1 MKVTHLIAL
10 AVSIA
15 LLHLLVIFLVMNG
28 GCSDSSLGKTP
39 VKPEI
44 AAEQKKVSANPPAPS
59 DGKFK
64 KADYTESPIVPG
76 AAKKAGTSSSIP
88 AAIPRDLPAG
98 PELPALPDSP
108 EQEKEKIEV
117 FGKLPPPPV
126 HRNILNRGKYDY
138 KYAVNGKVSAI
149 PGLSAATSGILLEV
163 NTRRILWMK
172 NPHKAVP
179 IASMSK
185 IMTMLLACED
195 VEAGRVSLSAK
206 IPATKNAM
214 ALREGVVWMR
224 KGENFTLQSLLE
236 AAAVKSANDASL
248 LIAEYLGNGKSE
260 DFIDRMNSTATVLGM
275 KNTRF
280 FNPHGLPGKKS
291 SLDNKST
298 PEDLLKLCEYAM
310 TSSLFRNLVQLRKAE
325 FRRKGEKGHLVM
337 WNHNHLLPGNK
348 YGVAGVR
355 GIKTGYIRRAGFC
368 VAVSCVQSGQEFL
381 AIVTGFPT
389 AAERDRNMRALLQW
403 GFIRAKNPA
412 VPEDRVVLK
421 SREKKKTFTRR
432 KSSSGSRKAGK
443 NQKNKK

>member
-15 LLHLLVIFLVMNG
+15 LLHLMVIFLVMNG
-28 GCSDSSLGKTP
+28 GCSDSTQEKTP
-39 VKPEI
+39 VKPQI
-44 AAEQKKVSANPPAPS
+44 PAEEKKVSPLPPAPA
-59 DGKFK
+59 DGRFK
-64 KADYTESPIVPG
+64 KANYTENPIIPG
-76 AAKKAGTSSSIP
+76 VDKKNTVTSIP
-88 AAIPRDLPAG
+88 SAIPQDIPSA
-98 PELPALPDSP
+98 PALPAIP
-108 EQEKEKIEV
+108 GEQENGKAEV
-117 FGKLPPPPV
+117 FGKLPPPST

-138 KYAVNGKVSAI
+138 KYAVNGKISAI

-172 NPHKAVP
+172 NPNKAVP

-195 VEAGRVSLSAK
+195 VEGGRVTLNAK
-206 IPATKNAM
+206 IPATKTAM

-224 KGENFTLQSLLE
+224 KGETFTLQSLLE

-260 DFIDRMNSTATVLGM
+260 DFIDRMNSTAVSLGM

-291 SLDNKST
+291 SMDNKSS

-310 TSSLFRNLVQLRKAE
+310 TSPLFRDLAQLRKAE
-325 FRRKGEKGHLVM
+325 FRRKGEKGHMVM
-337 WNHNHLLPGNK
+337 WNHNHLLPGHK

-403 GFIRAKNPA
+403 GFIRAKNPS
-412 VPEDRVVLK
+412 VPEERVILK
-421 SREKKKTFTRR
+421 SREKKKTFSRR
-432 KSSSGSRKAGK
+432 KSSSKSKKSTK

>member
-28 GCSDSSLGKTP
+28 GCSDSSQGKTP
-39 VKPEI
+39 AKPEMPSV
-44 AAEQKKVSANPPAPS
+44 QKKEPVLPAVPT

-64 KADYTESPIVPG
+64 KTTYTDPLIVPG
-76 AAKKAGTSSSIP
+76 ADKKKTTSSIP
-88 AAIPRDLPAG
+88 SAIPQDIPSSPDLPAIPGG
-98 PELPALPDSP
+98 PEQKKA
-108 EQEKEKIEV
+108 EAEV
-117 FGKLPPPPV
+117 FGKLPPPST

-138 KYAVNGKVSAI
+138 RYAVNGKVSAI

-163 NTRRILWMK
+163 NTRRVLWMK

-195 VEAGRVSLSAK
+195 VEGGRVTLSAK
-206 IPATKNAM
+206 IPATKDAM

-224 KGENFTLQSLLE
+224 KGEVFTLQNLLE
-236 AAAVKSANDASL
+236 AASVKSANDASL

-260 DFIDRMNSTATVLGM
+260 DFIDRMNSTAVSLGM

-291 SLDNKST
+291 SLDNRSS

-310 TSSLFRNLVQLRKAE
+310 TSPLFRDLVQLRKAE
-325 FRRKGEKGHLVM
+325 FRKKGEKGHIVM

-348 YGVAGVR
+348 FGVAGVR
-355 GIKTGYIRRAGFC
+355 GIKTGFIRRAGFC

-403 GFIRAKNPA
+403 GFIRAKNPT
-412 VPEDRVVLK
+412 VPEERVVLK
-421 SREKKKTFTRR
+421 SREKKKTFVRK
-432 KSSSGSRKAGK
+432 KSSSKGKKSTK